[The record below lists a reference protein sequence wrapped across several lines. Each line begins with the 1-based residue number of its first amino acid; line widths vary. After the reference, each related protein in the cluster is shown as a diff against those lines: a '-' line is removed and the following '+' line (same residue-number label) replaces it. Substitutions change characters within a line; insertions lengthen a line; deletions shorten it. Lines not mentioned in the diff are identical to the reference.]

1 MSNTN
6 FISSYIYTGET
17 LSIIFHRYDLW
28 HAIWV
33 CSLILFT
40 RSPLG
45 STERNKT
52 TLITSYFINFVHIA
66 VDLKIS
72 VASTC
77 EYYPSWNFFL
87 SKKST
92 LCLELFQFMYKI
104 TFFKFGS
111 YPRTCNNLV
120 QRVFLSHS
128 NFAWV
133 LPVNVIRTFYVV

>member
-1 MSNTN
+1 MSNTH
-6 FISSYIYTGET
+6 FIFSYIYTGET
-17 LSIIFHRYDLW
+17 LLIIFHRHDLW

-52 TLITSYFINFVHIA
+52 TLMTSYFINFVD
-66 VDLKIS
+66 VKIS
-72 VASTC
+72 FASTC
-77 EYYPSWNFFL
+77 EYYPSWNFLL

-111 YPRTCNNLV
+111 YPCTCNNLV
-120 QRVFLSHS
+120 QRMFLSHS
-128 NFAWV
+128 NSAWV
-133 LPVNVIRTFYVV
+133 LPCNVIRTFYVV